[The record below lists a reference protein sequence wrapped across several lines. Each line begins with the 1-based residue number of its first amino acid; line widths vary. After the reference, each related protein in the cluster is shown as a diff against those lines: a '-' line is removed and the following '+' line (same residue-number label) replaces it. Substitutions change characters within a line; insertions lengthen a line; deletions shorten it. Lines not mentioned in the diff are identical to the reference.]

1 MLQSNLYEMPLLCG
15 LSTWQMPSAA
25 CTHRHPFHW
34 WLCKRGNFVLLSVL
48 PAVYERRG
56 AGERDHGAERK
67 KCYWKKGRGQGRG
80 IYKERE
86 KEVMR
91 YGMMKGRRITYRWN
105 QESFGRSCLI
115 INRTY
120 FLFFVLSPILLNSS
134 HHSFGRLA
142 SIINMQLSFR
152 WWTDIR
158 PFHRWMQPQRKDFP
172 PDLCPGGMVSHNT
185 HFTEFPTF
193 WE

>member
-1 MLQSNLYEMPLLCG
+1 MWIINLTDAQCCRALTVIHFTGGCANGVILYFWVFCQ
-15 LSTWQMPSAA
+15 LSM
-25 CTHRHPFHW
+25 
-34 WLCKRGNFVLLSVL
+34 KD
-48 PAVYERRG
+48 E
-56 AGERDHGAERK
+56 
-67 KCYWKKGRGQGRG
+67 
-80 IYKERE
+80 ERE
-86 KEVMR
+86 KEIMGQRGRSATERKEEDKAGGYIKRGRKVMR

-172 PDLCPGGMVSHNT
+172 PDLCPGGMLSHNT